1 MCQKNRDHLVDKKIL
16 FWGNKKKRGMQNCKK
31 TLLTSWLHSSLNS
44 KWLAVLR
51 NRTKNR
57 SKTSTY
63 NFCAFLAISQEK
75 LDVGYL
81 HNCWTPSLPLCP
93 GLASPPL
100 PPEFRNRTFAVC
112 CNVELPPP
120 LEPVSKNSLPTFPG
134 RKHTKH
140 SKGIFLK
147 RNMKCIFSL
156 KKFHEN
162 Q

>member
-51 NRTKNR
+51 NRTKNW

-63 NFCAFLAISQEK
+63 NSCAFLAISQEK

-81 HNCWTPSLPLCP
+81 HNCWTPSLPLCL

-100 PPEFRNRTFAVC
+100 PPEFRKSTFAVC

-120 LEPVSKNSLPTFPG
+120 LNPSAK
-134 RKHTKH
+134 
-140 SKGIFLK
+140 IAFLL
-147 RNMKCIFSL
+147 FQE
-156 KKFHEN
+156 EN
-162 Q
+162 TQNIQRGFF

>member
-1 MCQKNRDHLVDKKIL
+1 
-16 FWGNKKKRGMQNCKK
+16 MQNCKK

-51 NRTKNR
+51 NRTKNW

-63 NFCAFLAISQEK
+63 NSCAFLAISQEK

-81 HNCWTPSLPLCP
+81 HNCWTPSLPLCL

-100 PPEFRNRTFAVC
+100 PPEFRKSTFAVC
-112 CNVELPPP
+112 CNVELSPTP

-147 RNMKCIFSL
+147 EIWNVIL
-156 KKFHEN
+156 EIKFHEN